1 MKGKVILSMISPWM
15 AKLIGY
21 LPKRWVSYISERVLF
36 GYLEKYADIKVG
48 GIENLNK
55 VKKPA
60 IFICNHLSNSDAL
73 VLSSVLKSES
83 LTFVAGAK
91 LNQNP
96 LTQLGMSITRTIS
109 IKPNSADKEAISKIV
124 KTLKAG
130 ESILIFPE
138 GTRSRT
144 GAMGKARKGVVL
156 IQKLTKA
163 SIVPV
168 GIYGTEKLLPI
179 SSRDMALENFH
190 NAEVYVNIGSQIDIP
205 IREKGENKHDY
216 EDRTADFFMFKISEL
231 LPEKYRGVYSLDE
244 GDKI

>member
-21 LPKRWVSYISERVLF
+21 LPKKCVSYISNKILF
-36 GYLEKYADIKVG
+36 GYLKKYADIKVE

-55 VKKPA
+55 VKKPV

-73 VLSSVLKSES
+73 VLSSVLKSEN

-96 LTQLGMSITRTIS
+96 LTQLGMSMTKTIT

-144 GAMGKARKGVVL
+144 GAMGEARKGVVL

-163 SIVPV
+163 SVVPI
-168 GIYGTEKLLPI
+168 GLYGTEKLLPI
-179 SSRDMALENFH
+179 SGKDMALEDFH
-190 NAEVYVNIGSQIDIP
+190 NAKVYVNIGLQVDIP
-205 IREKGENKHDY
+205 LREKGENKHDY
-216 EDRTADFFMFKISEL
+216 EDRAANFFMFKISEL
-231 LPEKYRGVYSLDE
+231 LPEKYRGVYSLNE
-244 GDKI
+244 GDEI

>member
-1 MKGKVILSMISPWM
+1 MISPWM